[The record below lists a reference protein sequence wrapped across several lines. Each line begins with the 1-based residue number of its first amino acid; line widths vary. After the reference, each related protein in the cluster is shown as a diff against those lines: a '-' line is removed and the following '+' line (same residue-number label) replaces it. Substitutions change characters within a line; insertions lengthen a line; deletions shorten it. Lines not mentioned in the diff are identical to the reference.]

1 MIGKWGIEGRTWGY
15 PTVGIFLGTSW
26 NSEVRAWRV
35 PRSWRGWFFG
45 ILVGHVEDLLVDI
58 PRHYQMGHV
67 FSYAMSRHMD
77 WESLQ
82 EKALSH
88 RTSGTLWKLLWW
100 IAHRASRCTAWAGSL
115 QPISTQ
121 HWGLTSHVIAQR
133 DGAWNLNPNQNSLA
147 TYLYYILH
155 CLMNIYS
162 LGRGWQCWPLVHFP
176 TVPELLGTKRF
187 AGPMAPTSKDKQV

>member
-1 MIGKWGIEGRTWGY
+1 MIGTWGTEGRTWGY
-15 PTVGIFLGTSW
+15 PTGSNRRDFSW
-26 NSEVRAWRV
+26 NILELWSAGMEGSKILAGVFFLESLSDMRWTCWGSL
-35 PRSWRGWFFG
+35 SWHSKTLSDGTCFFHG
-45 ILVGHVEDLLVDI
+45 F
-58 PRHYQMGHV
+58 
-67 FSYAMSRHMD
+67 FSVMSRHMD
-77 WESLQ
+77 GKSLR

-100 IAHRASRCTAWAGSL
+100 IAHGASRCTAWAGSL

-162 LGRGWQCWPLVHFP
+162 LGEDDNADLSSTSPLC
-176 TVPELLGTKRF
+176 L
-187 AGPMAPTSKDKQV
+187 SC